1 MINNNELFLLH
12 LVYMHLRFFCYLNY
26 IRIFKYI
33 GNDYIT
39 INFSSHCLNLCQKK
53 LAFNDHNRTHY
64 RDQISHEYFIFE
76 VISKYI
82 ISLNSILIM
91 SNSLN
96 LIFEIWISYTL

>member
-39 INFSSHCLNLCQKK
+39 INFSSHCLNLCQKI

-64 RDQISHEYFIFE
+64 EIKYLMSISFLKLFQ
-76 VISKYI
+76 
-82 ISLNSILIM
+82 NILF
-91 SNSLN
+91 L
-96 LIFEIWISYTL
+96 